1 MLALVLF
8 SSVVCLFAASYVTAA
23 GVVWLINRFIFML
36 PFDLFAYFQ
45 CPFSTT
51 CIEYGAEYKNWVWG
65 GTLVI
70 FLISGLLAPWL
81 YHRLER

>member
-51 CIEYGAEYKNWVWG
+51 CIEYAPNIKTGSGAEHWSFSY
-65 GTLVI
+65 
-70 FLISGLLAPWL
+70 FRLLAPGFTIA
-81 YHRLER
+81 